1 MVVDVG
7 VNVTP
12 AGAVMPVALIVIVAA
27 PLPTVKLEPLNVPLP
42 EDLVYPVPVYPLL
55 RVGVIV
61 VKSTV
66 APYSKVLVMD
76 AVPVFVQ
83 PVAATLLTPRPT
95 LTVIVNVRFPEHPV
109 KVPLAVAGVP
119 VAVNDVVESE
129 PPVLLYPVE
138 HVTVYEHWLLLFV
151 DAAPIVL
158 FAPAVHAHAEH
169 AYDLSAAV
177 KPVRTYLFSQ
187 VAILQRFDTLFG
199 FDDQDGV
206 SHDETYDAPVFVHA
220 TLHAVYGSAL

>member
-12 AGAVMPVALIVIVAA
+12 VGAVMPVALIVIVAT

-83 PVAATLLTPRPT
+83 PVAANVLTPRPA

-109 KVPLAVAGVP
+109 KVPLAVAAVP

-169 AYDLSAAV
+169 AYGDE
-177 KPVRTYLFSQ
+177 PVRTLPLLQ
-187 VAILQRFDTLFG
+187 VLIVQRFATLFT
-199 FDDQDGV
+199 DQDGV
-206 SHDETYDAPVFVHA
+206 AHDATFDAPVFVHA
-220 TLHAVYGSAL
+220 TLHAVFAVAL